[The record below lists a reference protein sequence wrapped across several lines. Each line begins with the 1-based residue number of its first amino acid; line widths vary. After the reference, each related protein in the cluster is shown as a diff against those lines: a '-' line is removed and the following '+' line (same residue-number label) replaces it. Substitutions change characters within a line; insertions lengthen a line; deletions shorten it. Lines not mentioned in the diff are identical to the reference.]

1 MEPPSSQAGKIATSL
16 GIVGAGA
23 ALGALGGVYA
33 LPEGKKVG
41 AMPARLVGGVAGAIA
56 GAGLT
61 GVVALGLSEF
71 VGGDWEEIE
80 RMAGLIG
87 AGGVG
92 LLAAVGLTKEI
103 FTVKDALAAP
113 PGSPAALPATPAT
126 PGLPAAPAAPQN
138 YEAGEAD
145 SGRTLHLNVGDTV
158 TVTLPA
164 QTGQWN
170 WSASPGLVTLT
181 STTTKSVVD
190 PNTGFNTGAIN
201 EVAVFTASATGSGQ
215 IQGSISGATFVLT
228 INVL

>member
-1 MEPPSSQAGKIATSL
+1 MEPPTSQAGKVATSA
-16 GIVGAGA
+16 GIVLAGA
-23 ALGALGGVYA
+23 ALGALGGTLA

-41 AMPARLVGGVAGAIA
+41 ALSARLVGGVAGAIA
-56 GAGLT
+56 GAGVT
-61 GVVALGLSEF
+61 GAIALGLSEF

-103 FTVKDALAAP
+103 LTVKDALAAP
-113 PGSPAALPATPAT
+113 PGSPAALPATPAS
-126 PGLPAAPAAPQN
+126 PILPPAAPQN
-138 YEAGEAD
+138 YDAGVAD
-145 SGRTLHLNVGDTV
+145 SGRTLALHVGDTV

-164 QTGQWN
+164 QSSQWN

-181 STTTKSVVD
+181 STTPQNS
-190 PNTGFNTGAIN
+190 PSGGIN
-201 EVAVFTASATGSGQ
+201 EVAVFTATATGSGQ
-215 IQGSISGATFVLT
+215 IQGSIAGATFVLN

>member
-1 MEPPSSQAGKIATSL
+1 MS
-16 GIVGAGA
+16 
-23 ALGALGGVYA
+23 
-33 LPEGKKVG
+33 
-41 AMPARLVGGVAGAIA
+41 ARLVGGVAGAIA

-103 FTVKDALAAP
+103 LTVKDALAAP
-113 PGSPAALPATPAT
+113 PGSPAALPSAPSA
-126 PGLPAAPAAPQN
+126 PSAPAAPQN
-138 YEAGEAD
+138 FEAGEAD
-145 SGRTLHLNVGDTV
+145 SGRTLHLNIGDTV

-164 QTGQWN
+164 QTGNWN

-181 STTTKSVVD
+181 STTTKNVVD
-190 PNTGFNTGAIN
+190 PNTGFNTGAVN

-215 IQGSISGATFVLT
+215 IQGSINGATFVLNIT
-228 INVL
+228 VP